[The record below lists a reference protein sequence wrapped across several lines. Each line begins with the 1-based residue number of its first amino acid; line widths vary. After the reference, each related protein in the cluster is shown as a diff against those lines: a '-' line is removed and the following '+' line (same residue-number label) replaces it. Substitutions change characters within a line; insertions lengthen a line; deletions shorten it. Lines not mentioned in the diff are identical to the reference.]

1 MQQPIIARTRRTPTN
16 ANAMMT
22 YLLISPLFVGVDM
35 VSESV
40 GSGTVILPGG
50 VLFEVLDVIGLV
62 AVDSVVAVDG
72 MVAVD
77 GDGVVVVVVVVVV
90 GVVVVGGS

>member
-1 MQQPIIARTRRTPTN
+1 
-16 ANAMMT
+16 MMT

-62 AVDSVVAVDG
+62 AVDG
-72 MVAVD
+72 IVAVD